1 MSPMREWA
9 LISVLAIISGA
20 IMALVAFVAAWLTG
34 FALDLRVVTIIGGV
48 TAAIMVF
55 EIRRQLR

>member
-1 MSPMREWA
+1 MKQWA
-9 LISVLAIISGA
+9 ITGFLAVISG
-20 IMALVAFVAAWLTG
+20 IVMALVAFVAAWITG
-34 FALDLRVVTIIGGV
+34 LILDLRVVTIIGGV